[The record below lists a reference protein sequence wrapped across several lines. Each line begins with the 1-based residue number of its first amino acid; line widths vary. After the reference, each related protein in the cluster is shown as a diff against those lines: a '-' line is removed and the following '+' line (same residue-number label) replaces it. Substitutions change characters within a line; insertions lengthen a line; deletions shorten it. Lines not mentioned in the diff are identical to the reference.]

1 MRTYLAGLIFFM
13 SGASASAQVTL
24 LKTPDRGIQ
33 PQVVVDGK
41 GGVHLLYFKG
51 DAKGGD
57 LYYARRDSGK
67 QDFAAAIKVNSQ
79 PGSAVATG
87 TIRGGNLALGKN
99 QRAHVSWN
107 ASFFTHKASQMY
119 HARLNDAGTAFEN
132 QQNLMTGTDVLD
144 GGGTVAADQAG
155 NVFVAWH
162 ALQTGSAKGE
172 INRKVWL
179 AKSNDEGKTFAKEV
193 NANSD
198 PTGACGCCG
207 MKGFVDGKGG
217 IYFIYRGAT
226 KNGGQRDMFLISSA
240 DAGKSFRS
248 NRVHAWEINTC
259 PMSSA
264 TFAEGPGGL
273 YVAWD
278 TDEQVYFARIKP
290 GSAATEE
297 PVAAPGSGKKRKHPA
312 LAVNGKGEVLL
323 AWTEGTGWQKGGDL
337 NWQVFDRKGQPTSE
351 RGRRQ
356 NAVPVWGL
364 PSAFADADGQFT
376 IVH

>member
-1 MRTYLAGLIFFM
+1 
-13 SGASASAQVTL
+13 
-24 LKTPDRGIQ
+24 
-33 PQVVVDGK
+33 
-41 GGVHLLYFKG
+41 
-51 DAKGGD
+51 
-57 LYYARRDSGK
+57 
-67 QDFAAAIKVNSQ
+67 
-79 PGSAVATG
+79 
-87 TIRGGNLALGKN
+87 
-99 QRAHVSWN
+99 
-107 ASFFTHKASQMY
+107 
-119 HARLNDAGTAFEN
+119 
-132 QQNLMTGTDVLD
+132 
-144 GGGTVAADQAG
+144 
-155 NVFVAWH
+155 
-162 ALQTGSAKGE
+162 
-172 INRKVWL
+172 
-179 AKSNDEGKTFAKEV
+179 
-193 NANSD
+193 
-198 PTGACGCCG
+198 

-217 IYFIYRGAT
+217 LYFIYRGAT

-351 RGRRQ
+351 RGHRQ